1 MERKTCRHMRGG
13 GTTNAPKAGH
23 PAQEAPDSAII
34 PEEKRAL
41 ANKGPVKGLKPQ
53 ADQTAA
59 NQLCSM
65 RTYSKS
71 TGWLLMPTRGG
82 AIQLAYSPGWW
93 QAFMSEW
100 MKS

>member
-1 MERKTCRHMRGG
+1 MGPRVMPEDDSQRKPREDIPLSFPGLTGESM
-13 GTTNAPKAGH
+13 TPK
-23 PAQEAPDSAII
+23 
-34 PEEKRAL
+34 KRA
-41 ANKGPVKGLKPQ
+41 APWSCRVKSLDPH
-53 ADQTAA
+53 ADQTTA
-59 NQLCSM
+59 NQECSM

-93 QAFMSEW
+93 QAFMSEL